1 MSRVRPDRR
10 WAAGGVLAVV
20 ALAVTTL
27 STPPAPAQESLS
39 TPGPSPAA
47 QESASGS
54 HDRGKPVDYLSSE
67 FQVAPLREAVLS
79 LTIAA
84 ALASLLAFRSRR
96 RGTPE
101 RSVTVAQTQ
110 IILAVV
116 GSVVM
121 IVVGASMARAFG
133 IVGAA
138 SLVRYRAKV
147 NDPKDAGVMLATLGI
162 GLASGVGLFL
172 FAGFATVFILGLL
185 WLLESH
191 EPEDLKRFALKIV
204 FKEKDGA
211 AMKPKMEEVLRR
223 NRVTYEL
230 RVTTP
235 EELSYDVKV
244 PARKST
250 DRLSNL
256 LLAQGKAEALEVE
269 WDEKK
274 DKTK

>member
-1 MSRVRPDRR
+1 MVSLRRSRQAWIV
-10 WAAGGVLAVV
+10 AAVLALGTI
-20 ALAVTTL
+20 AWL
-27 STPPAPAQESLS
+27 SGPAPADEPAVIGPESD
-39 TPGPSPAA
+39 GAREHKGDAHERPA
-47 QESASGS
+47 
-54 HDRGKPVDYLSSE
+54 PVDYLSPE

-79 LTIAA
+79 LTAA
-84 ALASLLAFRSRR
+84 ALLASALAFRPRR

-121 IVVGASMARAFG
+121 IVVGASVARAFG

-172 FAGFATVFILGLL
+172 FAAFATVFILGLL
-185 WLLESH
+185 WILESR
-191 EPEDLKRFALKIV
+191 EPEDLKRFALKMA
-204 FKEKDGA
+204 FKEKDSA
-211 AMKPKMEEVLRR
+211 ALKPRIEEVFRR

-230 RVTTP
+230 RTTTP
-235 EELSYDVKV
+235 EELSYDVKI
-244 PARKST
+244 PARKTT
-250 DRLSNL
+250 DRLSSL
-256 LLAQGKAEALEVE
+256 ILALGKPEALQVE

-274 DKTK
+274 DKNK